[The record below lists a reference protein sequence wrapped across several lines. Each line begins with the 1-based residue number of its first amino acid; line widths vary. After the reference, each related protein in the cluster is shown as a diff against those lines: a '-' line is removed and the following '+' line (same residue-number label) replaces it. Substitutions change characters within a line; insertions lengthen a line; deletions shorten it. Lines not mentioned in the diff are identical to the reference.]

1 MARFRALLRSPRRAR
16 ALGARRFHFDADTD
30 GALSLASRDEA
41 GRARF
46 TARVSRDW
54 SIGGTPNGGF
64 LSALALAAALREAPR
79 EHPHFLSW
87 SAFFV
92 ARADE
97 AAPAELVVERVGA
110 RARAGTSHWRVELRQ
125 SGAAR
130 AHFAGLLGDL
140 GRMRGPSLRARG
152 PMTSAPELPPPE
164 ACADAAAALRARVA
178 TPSAA
183 APRFDIAR
191 RYELRVAADS
201 RFARAVLDREDAA
214 AAGGAAGDEPVSMEA
229 WVGFDD
235 GRPPLR
241 GETAPVLLLDAF
253 PPPILARHPTP
264 WVPTLEY
271 TVHRFRP
278 PSEADDARFARAR
291 FEASLMCSSLI
302 QEDGALWTADGELVA
317 RSRQLGRLLLPR

>member
-1 MARFRALLRSPRRAR
+1 MIKRARRALL
-16 ALGARRFHFDADTD
+16 GARSFHFDADTD
-30 GALSLASRDEA
+30 GALHLASRGDD

-46 TARVSRDW
+46 TARVSKDW

-92 ARADE
+92 APADE
-97 AAPAELVVERVGA
+97 AAPAELAVERVGA
-110 RARAGTSHWRVELRQ
+110 PSKGSSHWRVELRQ
-125 SGAAR
+125 SGATR

-140 GRMRGPSLRARG
+140 GRLRGPSLRSPG
-152 PMTSAPELPPPE
+152 PMTHAPELPSPE
-164 ACADAAAALRARVA
+164 ACADAAAALRERIG

-191 RYELRVAADS
+191 QYELRVAADS
-201 RFARAVLDREDAA
+201 RFARAVIDRTDG
-214 AAGGAAGDEPVSMEA
+214 AAGGGLDAPAVIEA
-229 WVGFDD
+229 WVGFGD
-235 GRPPLR
+235 GRAPLL
-241 GETAPVLLLDAF
+241 GETAPLLLLDAF
-253 PPPILARHPTP
+253 PPPILALHPTP

-302 QEDGALWTADGELVA
+302 QEDGALWAPDGELVA